1 MTRRPVR
8 VLLADDHAAIRAGL
22 RLLLDAAPD
31 VEVVGEAADGTAA
44 VTNARALRP
53 DVVLMD
59 LRMPGVD
66 GIEATRVITG
76 EHLAEVLVLTTF
88 DLDEYVDG
96 ALRAGAAG
104 SSLKTAEPAAL
115 LDAVRRVAD
124 GDGVLAPRSPAGSSP
139 RSRAAPCPTPAPAP
153 RGIAPGRHGRSGNPA
168 ASGGGGVVADDR
180 ADPRLADLT
189 PREVD
194 VLAALGRGLSNQGIA
209 TDLYIT
215 EATAKTHV
223 SRVLAKLGV
232 ATRMQ
237 AAIVARRRPGLTPPG
252 HRPRDRGRR
261 ARGWERGRSG
271 RGEVRALHDE
281 GGVPGARPHRLLDAR
296 AAQVRVEE
304 AREEAVAGA
313 VRVDDVRHGLCRDL
327 DEATVRGE
335 RDGAPRP
342 VRADHETRTASTR
355 AVMKPRQSSS
365 RSPLRNTCVPA
376 STQGRWNADSPS

>member
-1 MTRRPVR
+1 MTPRPVR

-22 RLLLDAAPD
+22 RLLLDAADD
-31 VEVVGEAADGTAA
+31 VEVVGEASDGTAA
-44 VTNARALRP
+44 ITNARALRP

-76 EHLAEVLVLTTF
+76 EGLADVLVLTTF

-104 SSLKTAEPAAL
+104 FLLKSAEPAAL

-124 GDGVLAPRSPAGSSP
+124 GDGVLAPEVTRRLLAAFARGPAPDGAP
-139 RSRAAPCPTPAPAP
+139 RPAPTTRPGGTADPAAGPPSGTAGVAPAPA
-153 RGIAPGRHGRSGNPA
+153 AGRNA
-168 ASGGGGVVADDR
+168 ASGPDQ
-180 ADPRLADLT
+180 DPRLADLT

-237 AAIVARRRPGLTPPG
+237 AAIVARDAGL
-252 HRPRDRGRR
+252 
-261 ARGWERGRSG
+261 A
-271 RGEVRALHDE
+271 
-281 GGVPGARPHRLLDAR
+281 
-296 AAQVRVEE
+296 
-304 AREEAVAGA
+304 
-313 VRVDDVRHGLCRDL
+313 
-327 DEATVRGE
+327 
-335 RDGAPRP
+335 
-342 VRADHETRTASTR
+342 
-355 AVMKPRQSSS
+355 
-365 RSPLRNTCVPA
+365 
-376 STQGRWNADSPS
+376 